1 MMMVSALYKT
11 KFTKIKP
18 GTVILS
24 FFLQKLV
31 VDLVDFFMYVHI
43 ILKKILSRTFVL
55 NDAVSGEPPVIS
67 SN

>member
-18 GTVILS
+18 GTVIRS

-43 ILKKILSRTFVL
+43 I
-55 NDAVSGEPPVIS
+55 
-67 SN
+67 